1 MKRLGL
7 SVLTLSLV
15 ALSSPAT
22 GQGRAEI
29 AALGGWQFGGSL
41 NAIAGEFNIDDALAI
56 TGILDVNVRPGGQL
70 ELMYD
75 WQSTQL
81 NLRDITG
88 NRKLFDMNVH
98 YIQIGGLGYVDRGK
112 LKPFGVATLGLAI
125 FDPKDTSTSGTTR
138 FSFTLGGGAK
148 VFPTQRIGL
157 RLEGRLLMT
166 VVESALGLGCGGG
179 GCSGSLWGWGVV
191 QGVVSGGL
199 IIAM

>member
-1 MKRLGL
+1 MQRLSL
-7 SVLTLSLV
+7 SLLTLSLI

-41 NAIAGEFNIDDALAI
+41 NAFSGEFNIKDALAI
-56 TGILDVNVRPGGQL
+56 TGILDFNVRHGGQV
-70 ELMYD
+70 EVMYD
-75 WQSTQL
+75 WQGTQL
-81 NLRDITG
+81 NLRDVTG

-98 YIQIGGLGYVDRGK
+98 YIQVGGLGYVDRGK
-112 LKPFGVATLGLAI
+112 LKPFGVATLGIAI
-125 FDPKDTSTSGTTR
+125 FDPKDTSTDGTTR
-138 FSFTLGGGAK
+138 FSFTLGAGAK
-148 VFPTQRIGL
+148 MFPAQRIGL

-166 VVESALGLGCGGG
+166 VLDSALGLGCGAG
-179 GCSGSLWGWGVV
+179 GCSGTLWGWGVV